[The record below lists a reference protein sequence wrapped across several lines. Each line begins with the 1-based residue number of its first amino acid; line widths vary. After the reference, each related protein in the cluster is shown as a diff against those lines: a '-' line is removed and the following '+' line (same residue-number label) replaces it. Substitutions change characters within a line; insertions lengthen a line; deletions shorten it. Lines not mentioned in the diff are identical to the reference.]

1 MFCLFDWFFFP
12 ISCLNLFS
20 DLNSYLVMQELQIMK
35 DMWRYLVWWF
45 VKEQGKI
52 NYNVCNMK
60 TQSQPQAVFA
70 LCHHLTLSSLM
81 LRTCQQ
87 PCTDWSAF
95 SLLMDKQA
103 FAEFIFHWSVF
114 KNCTPPN
121 DIFMKQG
128 NEWKHITLDEENKV
142 SILWISLNIIKN
154 TGLIFWLYFSWF
166 GTVL

>member
-1 MFCLFDWFFFP
+1 
-12 ISCLNLFS
+12 
-20 DLNSYLVMQELQIMK
+20 MQELQIMK

-103 FAEFIFHWSVF
+103 FAEFININSAKNIYKKYTDLYLKTALLRMISLWSRVMSGNTLHWMKKTRFLYSEYLLISLRTLDWF
-114 KNCTPPN
+114 FD
-121 DIFMKQG
+121 DIF
-128 NEWKHITLDEENKV
+128 H
-142 SILWISLNIIKN
+142 
-154 TGLIFWLYFSWF
+154 GLVQCYKIEY
-166 GTVL
+166 